1 MLPVRPRHRHVHASL
16 VIRMTSLY
24 FYVGPDA
31 RPVNT
36 EPPPSHPRHTS
47 THDHHPR
54 ATSDR
59 RHAPPERAPEAS
71 IAHPPRPHRAH
82 DGVDSRRLALN
93 KPRGVATT
101 LRPAHARD
109 GGRDTRCAARGA
121 HATARDGIGARRAR
135 RGRDRGMRDGGARVG
150 GPGAGTRECRSRAR
164 RRDSDVCEAMSSN
177 AMWTD
182 VEPMRFFVICRWCL
196 SMGTRT

>member
-16 VIRMTSLY
+16 VIRMTLLY

-36 EPPPSHPRHTS
+36 EPPPPHPRQTLTHT
-47 THDHHPR
+47 HPPR

-59 RHAPPERAPEAS
+59 RHAPPERAREAS
-71 IAHPPRPHRAH
+71 IARPPRPHRAH

-101 LRPAHARD
+101 LRAAHARD
-109 GGRDTRCAARGA
+109 GGRDTRCAAHGA
-121 HATARDGIGARRAR
+121 HATARDGVGARRAR
-135 RGRDRGMRDGGARVG
+135 RGRDRGMRDGGARFG
-150 GPGAGTRECRSRAR
+150 GRGAGTRECRSRAR

-182 VEPMRFFVICRWCL
+182 VEPMRFCDL
-196 SMGTRT
+196 